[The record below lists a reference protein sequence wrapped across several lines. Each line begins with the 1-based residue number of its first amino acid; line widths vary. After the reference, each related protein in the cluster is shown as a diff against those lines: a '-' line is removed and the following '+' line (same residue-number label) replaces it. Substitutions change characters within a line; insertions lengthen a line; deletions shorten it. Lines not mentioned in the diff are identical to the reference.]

1 MAVAAGPKTPFFALK
16 DGTTGSFW
24 SPRVLSSLWQDTA
37 GTTPAVVDSEVQRM
51 DDLSGLGN
59 HMLAPSGSRTYNDH
73 TYTFSGPILRQDGH
87 RYYLETDGDGAGLQ
101 VWPTAAGNW
110 SDLTATNSFGITLSV
125 AFYTDS
131 NQGDFGSFGGTWLG
145 THSLGNYTSEWNFGL
160 RLALENMFYAV
171 VRNAENTAWVTQFDD
186 GNRYSGLNTSA
197 YYNRPVIY
205 TAIGTVDT
213 ATFGG
218 RDFIDRAAGESFT
231 NIAFNATTELP
242 IGFFD
247 KFAIGARAPN
257 NDNWIKGRFYG
268 GTMIMKEI
276 SEEERKVIED
286 FLYVNCF
293 L

>member
-37 GTTPAVVDSEVQRM
+37 GTTPATVDSEVQRM

-59 HMLAPSGSRTYNDH
+59 HVVAPSGSRTIGDH
-73 TYTFSGPILRQDGH
+73 TYTFSGPILRKEGH
-87 RYYLETDGDGAGLQ
+87 QYYLETDGDGAALQ
-101 VWPTAAGNW
+101 LLSAAGNW
-110 SDLTATNSFGITLSV
+110 SNVTATNTFGITMSV

-145 THSLGNYTSEWNFGL
+145 THSLGNFTSKWNFGL
-160 RLALENMFYAV
+160 RLALENMFYSV
-171 VRNAENTAWVTQFDD
+171 KRNAENTAWITHFDE
-186 GNRYSGLNTSA
+186 GNRYSTLNNST
-197 YYNRPVIY
+197 YYDRPVIY
-205 TAIGTVDT
+205 TSIGTVDT

-218 RDFIDRAAGESFT
+218 KDFIDRAAGADFT
-231 NIAFNATTELP
+231 NIAFTSTDELP
-242 IGFFD
+242 VDFYNT
-247 KFAIGARAPN
+247 FAIGARAPN

-268 GTMIMKEI
+268 GAMIMKEI